1 MSIPGPESVGQ
12 SIERVFEFAACR
24 RGRNTRDGLASHHA
38 AEQFV
43 ADPGQQGVGQDRVD
57 HAAAAFQFGA
67 TVGDQFDHGLV
78 VAERNGPGVRCAG
91 GGIQGQTAV
100 PFVELR
106 PAPLATTPAPARG
119 PEVELVGVQGERMVI
134 RLAAGQH
141 LDLPALAKAF
151 QGRWA

>member
-1 MSIPGPESVGQ
+1 MRQREKFEIPEEMAKVRRDIEEWRSPRTKRCRLPERLW
-12 SIERVFEFAACR
+12 E
-24 RGRNTRDGLASHHA
+24 
-38 AEQFV
+38 
-43 ADPGQQGVGQDRVD
+43 
-57 HAAAAFQFGA
+57 AAAALGRTHGIYRTA
-67 TVGDQFDHGLV
+67 RALHVLHTHRKDTVVSGT
-78 VAERNGPGVRCAG
+78 G
-91 GGIQGQTAV
+91 GRQADTTRQTTV

>member
-1 MSIPGPESVGQ
+1 MAKVRRD
-12 SIERVFEFAACR
+12 IEEWRSTRTGRCR
-24 RGRNTRDGLASHHA
+24 LPDRLW
-38 AEQFV
+38 AE
-43 ADPGQQGVGQDRVD
+43 
-57 HAAAAFQFGA
+57 AAALGR
-67 TVGDQFDHGLV
+67 THGIYRTARALHV
-78 VAERNGPGVRCAG
+78 SYESLKCRVALGKDGRRQNSPR
-91 GGIQGQTAV
+91 QTAV

-119 PEVELVGVQGERMVI
+119 PEVELVGVQGERMVV

>member
-1 MSIPGPESVGQ
+1 MRQ
-12 SIERVFEFAACR
+12 A
-24 RGRNTRDGLASHHA
+24 
-38 AEQFV
+38 
-43 ADPGQQGVGQDRVD
+43 
-57 HAAAAFQFGA
+57 
-67 TVGDQFDHGLV
+67 
-78 VAERNGPGVRCAG
+78 
-91 GGIQGQTAV
+91 AV

-106 PAPLATTPAPARG
+106 RAACHNAGPGAR

>member
-1 MSIPGPESVGQ
+1 MRQRDKFEIPGEMAKVRRD
-12 SIERVFEFAACR
+12 IEEWRSTRTKRCR
-24 RGRNTRDGLASHHA
+24 LPDWLW
-38 AEQFV
+38 E
-43 ADPGQQGVGQDRVD
+43 
-57 HAAAAFQFGA
+57 AAAALGR
-67 TVGDQFDHGLV
+67 THGIYRTARALHVSYESLKHRV
-78 VAERNGPGVRCAG
+78 VSGTG
-91 GGIQGQTAV
+91 GRPTDRMGQTAV

-106 PAPLATTPAPARG
+106 PVPLATTPAPARG